1 MQIARD
7 FSDVRWIVKIYAA
20 LLCTPNATG
29 VYNLCSGKKYAL
41 TEILEYLE
49 TRYQHKP
56 DYIINPRFVRENDIL
71 EQQGNSER
79 LRSEFPALQPDDFFQ
94 TLDWMSQ

>member
-1 MQIARD
+1 M
-7 FSDVRWIVKIYAA
+7 
-20 LLCTPNATG
+20 
-29 VYNLCSGKKYAL
+29 YNLCSGKKYAL